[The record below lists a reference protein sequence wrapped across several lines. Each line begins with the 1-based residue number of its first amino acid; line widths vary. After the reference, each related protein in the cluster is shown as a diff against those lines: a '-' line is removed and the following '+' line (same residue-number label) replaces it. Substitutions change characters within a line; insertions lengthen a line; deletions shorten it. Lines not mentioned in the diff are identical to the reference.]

1 MAIKTPL
8 TMAIKAPLTM
18 AARGMELLERFDTE
32 RGAKWRETM
41 VHVIFGAFVGSLALL
56 LILLYAGV
64 PIVGGA

>member
-1 MAIKTPL
+1 
-8 TMAIKAPLTM
+8 
-18 AARGMELLERFDTE
+18 MELLERFDTE